1 MFAKYLV
8 PAVAV
13 LGAVSAQNQCSQATA
28 TINSAADAT
37 TLASSCKTFKGDIVV
52 GKNAQGTVDFT
63 GLATINGDL
72 TVEHAGFL
80 TGLSS
85 STLKS
90 ITGTFALHNLTGL
103 STLSFT
109 SLSSVGSLDWNT
121 LSSLDT
127 LTFGTPGI
135 ETAKSII
142 IGDTF
147 LSSLEGI
154 DVTSLEH
161 LDINNC
167 HRLQTL
173 SLPLTHLSDVL
184 RLSFNGA
191 ANNLAVSLPKL
202 SWIANIS
209 ASDTSSFDV
218 PALKTVN
225 GSLRFDKNLFTSFSA
240 PNLTSVQTGDISFVS
255 NNGLTNVTFPQL
267 TSMGGGLL
275 IANNTKLDEVNG
287 FNKLK
292 TVGGAVKLRGNFT
305 DVEFPALNDVKGAFD
320 VSSTND
326 ISAACDTFQKLSP
339 SKQGGG
345 GQIQGVY
352 HCQSNNSLANTD
364 TGGNT
369 SSTGTTGG
377 GSGSGKDDSAASGLA
392 VNAAMISL
400 AVVGGLVALL

>member
-13 LGAVSAQNQCSQATA
+13 LGAVSAQSSCTKE
-28 TINSAADAT
+28 TFTVNSAADAT
-37 TLASSCKTFKGDIVV
+37 TLGSSCKTVKGNVV
-52 GKNAQGTVDFT
+52 VSKDASGTVDF
-63 GLATINGDL
+63 GSLEQINGDF
-72 TVEHAGFL
+72 TVENAGLL
-80 TGLSS
+80 TGLTGSS
-85 STLKS
+85 LAS
-90 ITGTFALHNLTGL
+90 ISGTFALHNLTGL
-103 STLSFT
+103 STLGFT

-135 ETAKSII
+135 QTAKSIV

-154 DVTSLEH
+154 DVTSLEQ
-161 LDINNC
+161 LNINNC

-173 SLPLTHLSDVL
+173 SLPITHLSDVL
-184 RLSFNGA
+184 SLSFNGA

-202 SWIANIS
+202 TWIANIS
-209 ASDTSSFDV
+209 ASDTLSFDV

-225 GSLRFDKNLFTSFSA
+225 GSLRFDKNLFTTFSA
-240 PNLTSVQTGDISFVS
+240 PNLTAVQSGDISFVS
-255 NNGLTNVTFPQL
+255 NNGLTNITFPQL

-275 IANNTKLDEVNG
+275 IANNTKLDEING

-320 VSSTND
+320 LSSTND
-326 ISAACDTFQKLSP
+326 ISAACDAFQKLSP

-377 GSGSGKDDSAASGLA
+377 GSGGKDDSAASGLA
-392 VNAAMISL
+392 ANAAMISL
-400 AVVGGLVALL
+400 AVIGGLVALL